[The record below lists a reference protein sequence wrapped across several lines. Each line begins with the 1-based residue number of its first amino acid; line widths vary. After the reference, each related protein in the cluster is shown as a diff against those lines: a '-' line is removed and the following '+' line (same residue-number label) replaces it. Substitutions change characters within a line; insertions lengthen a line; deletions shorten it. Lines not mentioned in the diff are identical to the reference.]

1 MKNFLKIVIALTSL
15 DTISIALI
23 LSPFSW
29 GTENLPFL
37 GGMATT
43 ILCYSSPA
51 AVTSAVPGTTS
62 LGFSRFLGAVT
73 KPSLGVAPVP
83 SKRLFRIHCQQL
95 EQQQQQNPVVIP
107 REQRWM
113 FEESEINGPVLSL
126 TSHFV
131 QNILIDWFL
140 VLSVCHS

>member
-51 AVTSAVPGTTS
+51 AVTSALPGTTS

-95 EQQQQQNPVVIP
+95 EQQQQNPVVIP